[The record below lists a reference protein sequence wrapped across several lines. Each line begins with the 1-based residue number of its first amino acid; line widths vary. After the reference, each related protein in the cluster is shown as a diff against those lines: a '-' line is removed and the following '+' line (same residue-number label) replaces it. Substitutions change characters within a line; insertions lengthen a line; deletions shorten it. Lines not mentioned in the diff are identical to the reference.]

1 MPRLAL
7 SPVRPERADADLLV
21 LPVAAG
27 ESGPAAPP
35 VTAAVLAALGADL
48 AAVTGGAGRFTGALD
63 DALLLPAFGAV
74 AAPAV
79 LLVGVGPDADRSAET
94 LRRAAAVAV
103 AAAGKAATMATA
115 LHQAG
120 LPASPDAGGAALAAV
135 AEGTVLAAY
144 RFQRHKSAPDPDLA
158 EATLLVDGDAA
169 LAAADPVLHRAD
181 VAARA
186 TLAARDLVNEPAS
199 RINPATL
206 AAEAVRLAKAAGL
219 EHEVLTGPALR
230 RGRFGAVLAVG
241 GGSASGP
248 RLVRLRYRPGTGS
261 RSRSP
266 GAGRHVA
273 LVGKGVTFDAGG
285 IDLKR
290 GASMDGMKDD
300 MAGAAAILAAVTAA
314 AELELP
320 TAVTAILPL
329 VENMPGAAAMRP
341 GDVVTA
347 RNGVTVEVTNT
358 DAEGR
363 LILAD
368 GLALAAEDGPDA
380 ILDLATLTGSV
391 VYGLGLGCTGVFGN
405 TPALTA
411 EVLAAAARAGEL
423 ACELPIIED
432 YRRFL
437 DSEVADLINASNE
450 PGDSVQ
456 AALFLREFVAG
467 TPWVH
472 LDIAG
477 PATAKEARYYQPKG
491 ASGWGVRTLLAFLE
505 GPR

>member
-21 LPVAAG
+21 LPVAAD
-27 ESGPAAPP
+27 EAGPAAPP

-48 AAVTGGAGRFTGALD
+48 AAVAGGAGRFTGALD
-63 DALLLPAFGAV
+63 DVLLLPAYGAV

-79 LLVGVGPDADRSAET
+79 LLVGVGPDADRNAET

-103 AAAGKAATMATA
+103 GAAGKAATMATA

-120 LPASPDAGGAALAAV
+120 PADEAALAAV

-144 RFQRHKSAPDPDLA
+144 RFQRHKSAPDPVLA
-158 EATLLVDGDAA
+158 AATLLVDGDGA
-169 LAAADPVLHRAD
+169 LAAAGPVLHRAE

-219 EHEVLTGPALR
+219 EHEVLTGTALR

-241 GGSASGP
+241 GGSATGP
-248 RLVRLRYRPGTGS
+248 RLVRLRYRPPGAGS

-273 LVGKGVTFDAGG
+273 LVGKGVTFDTGG

-329 VENMPGAAAMRP
+329 VENMPGGSAMRP

-405 TPALTA
+405 TPTLTA

-423 ACELPIIED
+423 ACELPMIED

-437 DSEVADLINASNE
+437 DSEVADLVNATNE

>member
-1 MPRLAL
+1 MPQLSL
-7 SPVRPERADADLLV
+7 SPVPAEQADADLLV

-27 ESGPAAPP
+27 AAGPVAPP
-35 VTAAVLAALGADL
+35 VTAAVLDRLGADL
-48 AAVTGGAGRFTGALD
+48 AAVAGGAGRLTGALD
-63 DALLLPAFGAV
+63 DALVLPGYGAV

-79 LLVGVGPDADRSAET
+79 LLVGVGPDADRNAET

-103 AAAGKAATMATA
+103 AAAGRAATMAVA

-120 LPASPDAGGAALAAV
+120 LPGTDDAPAAGDAALAAV
-135 AEGTVLAAY
+135 AEGTALAAY
-144 RFQRHKSAPDPDLA
+144 RFQRHKSAPEPALA
-158 EATLLVDGDAA
+158 AATLLVDGDGA
-169 LAAADPVLHRAD
+169 LAAADPVLHRAE

-206 AAEAVRLAKAAGL
+206 ATEAVRLAKAAGL

-241 GGSASGP
+241 GGSATGP
-248 RLVRLRYRPGTGS
+248 RLVRLRYRP
-261 RSRSP
+261 P

-273 LVGKGVTFDAGG
+273 LVGKGVTFDTGG

-320 TAVTAILPL
+320 TAVTAVLPL
-329 VENMPGAAAMRP
+329 VENMPGGSAMRP
-341 GDVVTA
+341 GDVLTA

-437 DSEVADLINASNE
+437 DSEVADLINASTE

-477 PATAKEARYYQPKG
+477 PASAKEARYYQPKG